1 MNTFFLDRLN
11 SEPHALAFAGQST
24 PWPVALADQSANP
37 ALDEALHTHAA
48 AAQALLNAVMAANP
62 IMLLVTAIAALVAGL
77 VWFFTQTQTGR
88 QIWSDF
94 TAFIVGFFTSLG
106 SSIGTAFTNAA
117 NGARNV
123 WNGVVEWFGSIPG
136 KIKGFFS
143 NAGSI
148 LKDAGAAIINGFL
161 NGLKGAWSNVTG
173 WIGGIGDWIKEHKG
187 PPAYDAV
194 LLTDNGRLIMQGFAK
209 GLNQGFDTS
218 VAAAIRRANG
228 RLGKIDLHMG
238 TDGTAAGN
246 TTIFNVTVQGEVLDK
261 EGVAKAIRKLLDD
274 YADRRR

>member
-1 MNTFFLDRLN
+1 MQ
-11 SEPHALAFAGQST
+11 LAAT
-24 PWPVALADQSANP
+24 
-37 ALDEALHTHAA
+37 
-48 AAQALLNAVMAANP
+48 AQALLNAVMAANP
-62 IMLLVTAIAALVAGL
+62 IMLVITLIAALVAGL
-77 VWFFTQTQTGR
+77 TYFFTQTQTGR
-88 QIWSDF
+88 QVWQQF
-94 TAFIVGFFTSLG
+94 TGFLGACVNNIAGFFTTLG
-106 SSIGTAFTNAA
+106 SRIGSVFTGAA

-194 LLTDNGRLIMQGFAK
+194 LLTNNGRLIMQGFAK
-209 GLNQGFDTS
+209 GLDQGFDTS
-218 VAAAIRRANG
+218 VTAAIRRANA
-228 RLGKIDLHMG
+228 RLGKLDLRMNAA
-238 TDGTAAGN
+238 DTAAAGA
-246 TTIFNVTVQGEVLDK
+246 TVYNVTIQGKILDE
-261 EGVAKAIRKLLDD
+261 EGLAREIGRLLDR

>member
-1 MNTFFLDRLN
+1 M
-11 SEPHALAFAGQST
+11 
-24 PWPVALADQSANP
+24 
-37 ALDEALHTHAA
+37 
-48 AAQALLNAVMAANP
+48 
-62 IMLLVTAIAALVAGL
+62 
-77 VWFFTQTQTGR
+77 
-88 QIWSDF
+88 
-94 TAFIVGFFTSLG
+94 
-106 SSIGTAFTNAA
+106 
-117 NGARNV
+117 
-123 WNGVVEWFGSIPG
+123 
-136 KIKGFFS
+136 
-143 NAGSI
+143 
-148 LKDAGAAIINGFL
+148 
-161 NGLKGAWSNVTG
+161 TG

-238 TDGTAAGN
+238 TDCTAAGN